1 MTKVLVIGASG
12 RMGSKVVKELD
23 RNSDGVEVI
32 LATAFPEEA
41 KVWEKENRKSV
52 VFDLN
57 NPKEFPEALEG
68 IDRVFLLTTYTSDML
83 FQAKT
88 LVDAAKA
95 AGVKHIVH
103 LGVYTSRNDFVPHFT
118 WHDLIESY
126 IASSGMAWTNIH
138 PNVVTESILV
148 TNPPI
153 EETLTFTSLVGDASQ
168 GWAMTDDIG
177 AVAGTVLREG
187 PDKHDKKNY
196 YISTDVLTAKEVAQV
211 LSDVSGKEIV
221 PTYVSFDEM
230 NKGNDQITSG
240 PVRAYMES
248 AEITMKQ
255 TIDGEFAPQNQLHD
269 DVLTVTGRAGMTM
282 KDWAEEYF
290 KDKK

>member
-12 RMGSKVVKELD
+12 RIGSKVVKELD
-23 RNSDGVEVI
+23 KNSEGIEVI
-32 LATAFPEEA
+32 LATNFPEEA
-41 KVWEKENRKSV
+41 KIWEKENRKYV

-57 NPKEFPEALEG
+57 NPKDFPDALEG
-68 IDRVFLLTTYTSDML
+68 IDRLFLLTTYTSDML

-103 LGVYTSRNDFVPHFT
+103 LGVFTSRNDFIPHFT

-126 IASSGMAWTNIH
+126 IAASGIAWTNIH
-138 PNVVTESILV
+138 PNVVTESILI

-153 EETLTFTSLVGDASQ
+153 EESLSFISLVEDAPQ

-187 PDKHDKKNY
+187 PEKHDQKDY
-196 YISTDVLTAKEVAQV
+196 YISTDVLTSKEVAQV
-211 LSDVSGKEIV
+211 LSNVSGKEIT
-221 PTYVSFDEM
+221 PAYSSIEDM
-230 NKGNDQITSG
+230 KRRNDQITSG
-240 PVRAYMES
+240 PTRAYMES
-248 AEITMKQ
+248 AEITMKK
-255 TIDGEFAPQNQLHD
+255 TLDGEFPAQNTLKD
-269 DVLTVTGRAGMTM
+269 DVLTVTGRPGKTM
-282 KDWAEEYF
+282 EDWAKEYF
-290 KDKK
+290 KDKN

>member
-23 RNSDGVEVI
+23 RNSDGIEVI
-32 LATAFPEEA
+32 LATVFPEEA

-57 NPKEFPEALEG
+57 NPKEFPAALEG

-88 LVDAAKA
+88 LVDAANV

-103 LGVYTSRNDFVPHFT
+103 LGVYTSRNDTVPHFT

-126 IASSGMAWTNIH
+126 IAASGMAWTNIH

-148 TNPPI
+148 RNPPI
-153 EETLTFTSLVGDASQ
+153 EETLTFDSLVGDAPQ

-187 PDKHDKKNY
+187 PNKHDKKDY
-196 YISTDVLTAKEVAQV
+196 YISTDVLTAKEVAQI
-211 LSDVSGKEIV
+211 LSDVSGKEIT
-221 PTYVSFDEM
+221 PTYISLEEM
-230 NKGNDQITSG
+230 KKGNDRITSG

-255 TIDGEFAPQNQLHD
+255 TINGEFAPQNSLQD
-269 DVLTVTGRAGMTM
+269 DVLTVTGRPGKTM
-282 KDWAEEYF
+282 KDWAREYF
-290 KDKK
+290 KVEK